1 MKKKKVAKA
10 KATRNLPSKVLSAK
24 QAKSVK
30 GGGST
35 VTKIPGRLKWESITL
50 KRGQTSE

>member
-1 MKKKKVAKA
+1 MKKKVAKA

-35 VTKIPGRLKWESITL
+35 VIKVPGRAKWQTITL
-50 KRGQTSE
+50 K